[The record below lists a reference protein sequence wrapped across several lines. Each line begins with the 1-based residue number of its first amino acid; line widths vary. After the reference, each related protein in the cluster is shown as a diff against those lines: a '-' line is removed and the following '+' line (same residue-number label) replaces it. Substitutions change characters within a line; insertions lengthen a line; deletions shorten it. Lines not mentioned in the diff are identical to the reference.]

1 MEKGENS
8 EFLYEYLIPAGRAR
22 DRLQLSLGSCTC
34 QLRARGW
41 GWDQMEDKNHEL
53 ALSQQK
59 CGSHQPVLLLEA
71 GPALKLGGV
80 G

>member
-1 MEKGENS
+1 
-8 EFLYEYLIPAGRAR
+8 
-22 DRLQLSLGSCTC
+22 
-34 QLRARGW
+34 
-41 GWDQMEDKNHEL
+41 MEDKNHEL